1 MCRQPKFRFLVVTVL
16 LAPAASLAVE
26 LEGETVMVTVTE
38 TVALMDLRADIR
50 CDILLYVR
58 QNIDA
63 VSDHE
68 SPTLVQRRTT
78 LDSLQIR
85 LEYQG
90 PAAEKENDP
99 AIEVICTY
107 RDTGPNQC
115 SHRFKPPGRY
125 GPLDPPLPELQRP
138 IINDSGI

>member
-26 LEGETVMVTVTE
+26 LEGVTVAETVT
-38 TVALMDLRADIR
+38 LMDLRADIR

-68 SPTLVQRRTT
+68 SPTLVQRLTT
-78 LDSLQIR
+78 HDSLQIR

-99 AIEVICTY
+99 AIEVLCTY
-107 RDTGPNQC
+107 QDTGPNQC
-115 SHRFKPPGRY
+115 SHRFIPPGRY
-125 GPLDPPLPELQRP
+125 GPLDSPLPELQRP
-138 IINDSGI
+138 ISDDSEI